1 MIRPDCATR
10 KAGAPSVGLLNV
22 PYSTFAGASVARG
35 ATHSGRPFRRFVTSR
50 CEKPGS
56 RGAFRARSIDG
67 QGHFL
72 AHKLDP
78 KDFEIFPKV
87 GAVEIDLVDF
97 SRQSLK
103 IHAC

>member
-1 MIRPDCATR
+1 MSEFWACP
-10 KAGAPSVGLLNV
+10 K
-22 PYSTFAGASVARG
+22 
-35 ATHSGRPFRRFVTSR
+35 
-50 CEKPGS
+50 
-56 RGAFRARSIDG
+56 SIDG

-72 AHKLDP
+72 AHKLNP

-97 SRQSLK
+97 FRQSLK